1 MDILI
6 TIIGIAA
13 VALLWVML
21 YDSNRF
27 VIRKYTAKDR
37 RIQKPCRAVLVTD
50 LHNKRYG
57 KDNGALLEA
66 IREQQPDCR

>member
-27 VIRKYTAKDR
+27 VIRNHAG
-37 RIQKPCRAVLVTD
+37 PFS
-50 LHNKRYG
+50 
-57 KDNGALLEA
+57 
-66 IREQQPDCR
+66 